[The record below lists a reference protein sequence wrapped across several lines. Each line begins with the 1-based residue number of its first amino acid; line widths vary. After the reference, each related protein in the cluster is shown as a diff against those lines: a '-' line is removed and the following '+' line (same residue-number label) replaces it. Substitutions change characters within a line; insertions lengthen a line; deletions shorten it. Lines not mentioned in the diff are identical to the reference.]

1 MPSEGNS
8 LHDVNPPRAYVVD
21 LGLVSDMAR
30 RCASQTAFG
39 LTNQFGISWNTW
51 SKLRKGQPIRRS
63 VALRLV
69 SRVLAE
75 AGHGTDP
82 MSYLKV
88 GDDEAR

>member
-1 MPSEGNS
+1 MSTEANT

-30 RCASQTAFG
+30 RCTSQTSFG

-75 AGHGTDP
+75 TGHGTDP

-88 GDDEAR
+88 DTDAG